1 MSKRSLSGANLTT
14 FWKESSLYSGLCQ
27 PQQTYQP
34 TRLDEIDRKTR
45 HFVKMVGEVIHLASA
60 VCLSILSVTTV
71 TSNVLFLIAI
81 WKDPLNCFS
90 AQTTSFIV
98 GISMADLITALTTEP
113 FFAAYYYALYS
124 YGIDA
129 VSSALKTLFKAGSN
143 ISTVAICYSFL
154 IVLALSWSQYIAI
167 KCPHSFKRI
176 VTKRNA
182 IIFSLLSLLYLICFT
197 SLQFMG
203 MDQYTFLKVNLAVN
217 SSFLSVNLM
226 VILFLLNAA
235 FRRHVNRGRAFQLPA
250 EHSSLRRNRK
260 TRRENLQQ
268 QFTAVA
274 MYLAAILL
282 LSALPHVITAQ
293 IFLYSSNQLSPQAI
307 ENFQIALEIS
317 DLLLFLK
324 VCLDTFVYAWRLPT
338 YRRTIRMLF
347 FRRETERNRSV
358 NDRNANLPIEISRSP
373 QS

>member
-1 MSKRSLSGANLTT
+1 MAG
-14 FWKESSLYSGLCQ
+14 ES
-27 PQQTYQP
+27 
-34 TRLDEIDRKTR
+34 
-45 HFVKMVGEVIHLASA
+45 IHLASA
-60 VCLSILSVTTV
+60 VCLSVLSVTTV
-71 TSNVLFLIAI
+71 TSNVLLIIAI

-90 AQTTSFIV
+90 APTTSFIV
-98 GISMADLITALTTEP
+98 GISLADLITALTTEP
-113 FFAAYYYALYS
+113 FFAAYYYVVYLE
-124 YGIDA
+124 GMDA
-129 VSSALKTLFKAGSN
+129 VSSVLKTLFTAGSN

-182 IIFSLLSLLYLICFT
+182 IIFILLSLLYLLCFT
-197 SLQFMG
+197 SLQFTA
-203 MDQYTFLKVNLAVN
+203 MDQYTFLKINLALN

-226 VILFLLNAA
+226 VILFLLNVA
-235 FRRHVNRGRAFQLPA
+235 FRRHVNRGRAFQVPSA
-250 EHSSLRRNRK
+250 ENSSPRRNRK
-260 TRRENLQQ
+260 TRRENLEQ

-293 IFLYSSNQLSPQAI
+293 IFLYSSNQLSPQVI
-307 ENFQIALEIS
+307 KNFQIALEIS

-338 YRRTIRMLF
+338 YRRTIKMLF
-347 FRRETERNRSV
+347 FQRETVRNGNV
-358 NDRNANLPIEISRSP
+358 NDRNANRSVEISL
-373 QS
+373 

>member
-1 MSKRSLSGANLTT
+1 MA
-14 FWKESSLYSGLCQ
+14 
-27 PQQTYQP
+27 
-34 TRLDEIDRKTR
+34 
-45 HFVKMVGEVIHLASA
+45 GEVIHLASA

-90 AQTTSFIV
+90 APTTSFIV
-98 GISMADLITALTTEP
+98 GISLADLTTALTTEP
-113 FFAAYYYALYS
+113 FFAAYYYVLYS
-124 YGIDA
+124 EGTDA
-129 VSSALKTLFKAGSN
+129 VTSALKAIFKAGSN

-182 IIFSLLSLLYLICFT
+182 IIFSLLSLFYLICFT

-203 MDQYTFLKVNLAVN
+203 MDQYTFLKINLAVN

-235 FRRHVNRGRAFQLPA
+235 FRRHVNRGLAFQLPA
-250 EHSSLRRNRK
+250 AQQSSAGRRNRK

-293 IFLYSSNQLSPQAI
+293 IFLYSSNQLSPQVI
-307 ENFQIALEIS
+307 NNFQIALQIS

-338 YRRTIRMLF
+338 YRRTVKLLF
-347 FRRETERNRSV
+347 FRQETERNRFV
-358 NDRNANLPIEISRSP
+358 NNRNANLSKEISLSP

>member
-1 MSKRSLSGANLTT
+1 MA
-14 FWKESSLYSGLCQ
+14 
-27 PQQTYQP
+27 
-34 TRLDEIDRKTR
+34 
-45 HFVKMVGEVIHLASA
+45 GEVIHLASA

-81 WKDPLNCFS
+81 WKDPLNCFG
-90 AQTTSFIV
+90 APTTSFIV
-98 GISMADLITALTTEP
+98 AISLADLITALSTEP
-113 FFAAYYYALYS
+113 FFATYYYILYS
-124 YGIDA
+124 DGIDA
-129 VSSALKTLFKAGSN
+129 VNSALKTLFKAGSN

-176 VTKRNA
+176 VNKRNT
-182 IIFSLLSLLYLICFT
+182 IIFSLLSLFYLICFT

-203 MDQYTFLKVNLAVN
+203 MDQYTFLKINLAVN

-226 VILFLLNAA
+226 VVLFLLNAA
-235 FRRHVNRGRAFQLPA
+235 FRRHVNRGRAFQQ
-250 EHSSLRRNRK
+250 SSPRRNRK
-260 TRRENLQQ
+260 TRREILQQ

-293 IFLYSSNQLSPQAI
+293 IFLYSSSHLSPQVNN
-307 ENFQIALEIS
+307 NFQIALEIS

-338 YRRTIRMLF
+338 YRRTIKLLF
-347 FRRETERNRSV
+347 FRRETDRNRFV
-358 NDRNANLPIEISRSP
+358 NPRNANLSIDISLSP
-373 QS
+373 QP

>member
-1 MSKRSLSGANLTT
+1 MAA
-14 FWKESSLYSGLCQ
+14 
-27 PQQTYQP
+27 
-34 TRLDEIDRKTR
+34 
-45 HFVKMVGEVIHLASA
+45 EVIHLASA
-60 VCLSILSVTTV
+60 VCLSVLSVTTV
-71 TSNVLFLIAI
+71 TSNVLLLVAI

-90 AQTTSFIV
+90 APTTSFIV
-98 GISMADLITALTTEP
+98 GISLADLITALTTEP
-113 FFAAYYYALYS
+113 FFAAYYYVLYS
-124 YGIDA
+124 EGHDA
-129 VSSALKTLFKAGSN
+129 VTSVLETLFTAGSN

-154 IVLALSWSQYIAI
+154 LVLALSWSQYIAI

-182 IIFSLLSLLYLICFT
+182 IIFILLSLVYLLFFM
-197 SLQFMG
+197 SLQFVG
-203 MDQYTFLKVNLAVN
+203 IMDQFTFLKLNLAVN

-235 FRRHVNRGRAFQLPA
+235 FRRHVKRGRAFELPA
-250 EHSSLRRNRK
+250 EDSSPRRNRK

-293 IFLYSSNQLSPQAI
+293 IFLYLSDELSPQGI
-307 ENFQIALEIS
+307 KNIKMALQIS
-317 DLLLFLK
+317 DLLLFVK

-338 YRRTIRMLF
+338 YRRTIKMLF
-347 FRRETERNRSV
+347 FRRETGRNGYI
-358 NDRNANLPIEISRSP
+358 NDRNGNRFTEVTLSP
-373 QS
+373 Q

>member
-1 MSKRSLSGANLTT
+1 MA
-14 FWKESSLYSGLCQ
+14 
-27 PQQTYQP
+27 
-34 TRLDEIDRKTR
+34 
-45 HFVKMVGEVIHLASA
+45 GEAIHLASA
-60 VCLSILSVTTV
+60 VCLSVLSVTTV
-71 TSNVLFLIAI
+71 TSNVLLLIAI

-90 AQTTSFIV
+90 APTTSFIV
-98 GISMADLITALTTEP
+98 GISLADLITALTTEP
-113 FFAAYYYALYS
+113 FFATYYYVVYTE
-124 YGIDA
+124 GMEA
-129 VSSALKTLFKAGSN
+129 VSSVLKTLFTAGSN

-182 IIFSLLSLLYLICFT
+182 IIFILLSLLYLLIFT
-197 SLQFMG
+197 SLQFTG
-203 MDQYTFLKVNLAVN
+203 IDHYTFLKINLAVN

-235 FRRHVNRGRAFQLPA
+235 FRHHVNRGRAFQLP
-250 EHSSLRRNRK
+250 EENSSPRRNRK

-293 IFLYSSNQLSPQAI
+293 IFLYSVSNQLSPQTI
-307 ENFQIALEIS
+307 KNFQIALEIS
-317 DLLLFLK
+317 DLLLFVK

-338 YRRTIRMLF
+338 YRRTIKMLF
-347 FRRETERNRSV
+347 FRRKTGRNGNV
-358 NDRNANLPIEISRSP
+358 NDRNANRSIEISL
-373 QS
+373 

>member
-1 MSKRSLSGANLTT
+1 MRWTRSTV
-14 FWKESSLYSGLCQ
+14 
-27 PQQTYQP
+27 
-34 TRLDEIDRKTR
+34 DRQI
-45 HFVKMVGEVIHLASA
+45 FSYMAGEVIHLASA

-71 TSNVLFLIAI
+71 TSNVLFLIAV

-90 AQTTSFIV
+90 APTTSFIV
-98 GISMADLITALTTEP
+98 GISLADLITALTTEP
-113 FFAAYYYALYS
+113 FFAAYYYVVYAE
-124 YGIDA
+124 GIDA
-129 VSSALKTLFKAGSN
+129 VNSALKAIFKAGSN

-182 IIFSLLSLLYLICFT
+182 IIFSLLSLFYLICFT

-203 MDQYTFLKVNLAVN
+203 MDQYIFLKLNLAVN

-250 EHSSLRRNRK
+250 QQSSAGRNKK

-293 IFLYSSNQLSPQAI
+293 IFLYSSNQLSPQVI
-307 ENFQIALEIS
+307 NNFQIALQIS

-338 YRRTIRMLF
+338 YRRTIKLLF
-347 FRRETERNRSV
+347 FRRETDRNRFI
-358 NDRNANLPIEISRSP
+358 NNRNANLSVEISLFP
-373 QS
+373 QT

>member
-1 MSKRSLSGANLTT
+1 M
-14 FWKESSLYSGLCQ
+14 
-27 PQQTYQP
+27 
-34 TRLDEIDRKTR
+34 
-45 HFVKMVGEVIHLASA
+45 IHLASA
-60 VCLSILSVTTV
+60 VCISILSVTTV

-90 AQTTSFIV
+90 APTTSFIV
-98 GISMADLITALTTEP
+98 GISLADLITAITTEP
-113 FFAAYYYALYS
+113 FFAAYYYVWYS
-124 YGIDA
+124 EGIDA
-129 VSSALKTLFKAGSN
+129 VNSTLKTLYTAGSN

-176 VTKRNA
+176 VTKRNTT
-182 IIFSLLSLLYLICFT
+182 IFSLLSLFYLICFT
-197 SLQFMG
+197 SLQFMA
-203 MDQYTFLKVNLAVN
+203 MDQYTFLKINLAVN

-226 VILFLLNAA
+226 VILFLLNTA
-235 FRRHVNRGRAFQLPA
+235 FKRHINRGRAFQLPPQQ
-250 EHSSLRRNRK
+250 SSPRRNRK

-293 IFLYSSNQLSPQAI
+293 IFLHSSNQLSP
-307 ENFQIALEIS
+307 EVTDNFQIALEIS

-338 YRRTIRMLF
+338 YRRTIKMLF
-347 FRRETERNRSV
+347 SRRERSRNRFV
-358 NDRNANLPIEISRSP
+358 NNRNANLSVEISLSP
-373 QS
+373 PS

>member
-1 MSKRSLSGANLTT
+1 MS
-14 FWKESSLYSGLCQ
+14 
-27 PQQTYQP
+27 
-34 TRLDEIDRKTR
+34 
-45 HFVKMVGEVIHLASA
+45 GEVIHLASA

-71 TSNVLFLIAI
+71 TSNVLLLIAI

-90 AQTTSFIV
+90 APTTSFIV
-98 GISMADLITALTTEP
+98 GISLADLITALTTEP
-113 FFAAYYYALYS
+113 FFAAYYYVVYS
-124 YGIDA
+124 EGIEA
-129 VSSALKTLFKAGSN
+129 VSSVLKLLFTVGSN

-182 IIFSLLSLLYLICFT
+182 IIFSSLSLLYLLLFT
-197 SLQFMG
+197 SLQFTG
-203 MDQYTFLKVNLAVN
+203 LVEQFTFLKVSLAVN

-235 FRRHVNRGRAFQLPA
+235 FRRHVNRGREFQVPD
-250 EHSSLRRNRK
+250 SSPRRNRK

-268 QFTAVA
+268 QFAAVA

-293 IFLYSSNQLSPQAI
+293 IFLYSSHQLSPQAI
-307 ENFQIALEIS
+307 TNFQIALEIS

-324 VCLDTFVYAWRLPT
+324 VCLDCFVYAWRLPT
-338 YRRTIRMLF
+338 YRRTIKMLF
-347 FRRETERNRSV
+347 FRRETNRNGYV
-358 NDRNANLPIEISRSP
+358 NDRNANNRSTEISLSP
-373 QS
+373 QERS